1 MARMP
6 AHVSRLR
13 LSENPAGR
21 TLLLA
26 TFSLIAIG
34 VVIVY
39 SATAT
44 VTDPGAWFARSTIR
58 QMLFAVA
65 AMGVL
70 LVGWRLDYRWLR
82 PGLGRRPL
90 VTGLILV
97 GSLLAATLVFVPGI
111 GREMGGYHRWI
122 RVGPSQY
129 GIGLQPSE
137 LIKLAL
143 PIFLVAWLTREKTDI
158 KSFRHVFLPAM
169 VLIGVCVGLVVTQ
182 DLGTAVVIA
191 VSAGATLLLVGVPW
205 GYLLSMVPVAAG
217 GFCLLVLS
225 SPSRLGRITAMFD
238 IWSTTNRSSYQPRQ
252 SLLAILTG
260 GWFGKG
266 PGNGTVKL
274 GYLPEDS
281 TDFVFSALCEE
292 WGFVGAAALMG
303 LWLVWMWRAWQTAMQ
318 SGDRFGRALA
328 GALGFT
334 IALQAALH
342 VGIDTVILPP
352 TGMSLPFV
360 SAGGTSLLLMAAAT
374 VLIVS
379 VSAHPN
385 APERVVAS

>member
-6 AHVSRLR
+6 VQTNRLR
-13 LSENPAGR
+13 VSDNSSGR
-21 TLLLA
+21 ALLLA
-26 TFSLIAIG
+26 TVSL
-34 VVIVY
+34 VVMGIVVVY

-44 VTDPGAWFARSTIR
+44 VSDPGAWYARTTVR
-58 QMLFAVA
+58 QMVFALVA
-65 AMGVL
+65 IGML
-70 LVGWRLDYRWLR
+70 MIGWRVDFRWLKPR
-82 PGLGRRPL
+82 DGRRPL
-90 VTGLILV
+90 RTGMILV
-97 GSLLAATLVFVPGI
+97 VAMIAALLVFVPGI
-111 GREMGGYHRWI
+111 GRSVGGYHRWI
-122 RVGPSQY
+122 RVGPTQY

-143 PIFLVAWLTREKTDI
+143 PIFLAAWLTRKSVDI
-158 KSFRHVFLPAM
+158 KSFRNVFIPAIG
-169 VLIGVCVGLVVTQ
+169 LIGLCVALVVTQ

-205 GYLLSMVPVAAG
+205 AYLLSVVPLAG
-217 GFCLLVLS
+217 GAFYALVVC
-225 SPSRLGRITAMFD
+225 SPHRWARITAMFD
-238 IWSTTNRSSYQPRQ
+238 VWSTSNPSAYQPRQ

-266 PGNGTVKL
+266 AGYGTVKL

-292 WGFVGAAALMG
+292 WGFVGGAAMLALWA
-303 LWLVWMWRAWQTAMQ
+303 LWMWWAWRIA
-318 SGDRFGRALA
+318 SRSADRFGRVLA
-328 GALGFT
+328 GAMGFT
-334 IALQAALH
+334 IAMQAALH
-342 VGIDTVILPP
+342 VGIDTVVLPP

-379 VSAHPN
+379 VSAHPK
-385 APERVVAS
+385 ALERVAA

>member
-6 AHVSRLR
+6 VQTNRLR
-13 LSENPAGR
+13 VSDNSSGR
-21 TLLLA
+21 ALLLA
-26 TFSLIAIG
+26 TVSLVVMG
-34 VVIVY
+34 VVVVY

-44 VTDPGAWFARSTIR
+44 VSDPGAWYARTTVR
-58 QMLFAVA
+58 QMVFALVA
-65 AMGVL
+65 IGML
-70 LVGWRLDYRWLR
+70 MIGWRVDFRWLKPR
-82 PGLGRRPL
+82 DGRRPL
-90 VTGLILV
+90 RTGMILV
-97 GSLLAATLVFVPGI
+97 VAMIAALLVFVPGI
-111 GREMGGYHRWI
+111 GRSVGGYHRWI
-122 RVGPSQY
+122 RVGPTQY

-143 PIFLVAWLTREKTDI
+143 PIFLAAWLTRKSVDI
-158 KSFRHVFLPAM
+158 KSFRNVFIPAIG
-169 VLIGVCVGLVVTQ
+169 LIGLCVALVVTQ

-205 GYLLSMVPVAAG
+205 AYLLSVVPLAG
-217 GFCLLVLS
+217 GAFYALVVC
-225 SPSRLGRITAMFD
+225 SPHRWARITAMFD
-238 IWSTTNRSSYQPRQ
+238 VWSTSNPSAYQPRQ

-266 PGNGTVKL
+266 AGYGTVKL

-292 WGFVGAAALMG
+292 WGFVGGAAMLALWA
-303 LWLVWMWRAWQTAMQ
+303 LWMWWAWRIA
-318 SGDRFGRALA
+318 SRSADRFGRVLA
-328 GALGFT
+328 GAMGFT
-334 IALQAALH
+334 IAMQAALH
-342 VGIDTVILPP
+342 VGIDTVVLPP

-379 VSAHPN
+379 VSAHPK
-385 APERVVAS
+385 ALERVAA